1 MRSHPVAFV
10 IATSLFLYA
19 CGNSGRMPNAPTSGL
34 RVAPELGTANP
45 TTTAGTVSW
54 SCFANGGVA
63 HAAFGTSGCAARVT
77 TLHPASVTAAQLTA
91 PGVPGPLTATVSG
104 NVVTLTWSAPTG
116 GDAPTSYVIE
126 AGSSPGSADI
136 ASFDTGSNATSLA
149 VFNVPAGTYFVRVRA
164 VNSAGISAPS
174 GDFQLVVGGPAPCAS
189 LSPPTGLTGS
199 VIGSTVVLTWAAP
212 AGCAPTSYVIQAGS
226 STGLSNLANFSTGST
241 ATTFTASGVGSG
253 AYFIRV
259 LSSANAVV
267 SASSNEIAI
276 TVVTCGIAP
285 NPPQNLRA
293 AVSGSTLTLTWDP
306 PIGGCPASSYVL
318 EAGSSSGATDIAVT
332 AVNGTTLT
340 AS

>member
-212 AGCAPTSYVIQAGS
+212 AGCAPTGFVSRRGVATVLSTRAIFPAGPR
-226 STGLSNLANFSTGST
+226 
-241 ATTFTASGVGSG
+241 ATPFTAWGGGSG
-253 AYFIRV
+253 ASFTRV
-259 LSSANAVV
+259 RGSPNAGVG
-267 SASSNEIAI
+267 ASPNETAI
-276 TVVTCGIAP
+276 PVGPGGTAP
-285 NPPQNLRA
+285 TPPQNLRA
-293 AVSGSTLTLTWDP
+293 AVSGSTLT
-306 PIGGCPASSYVL
+306 
-318 EAGSSSGATDIAVT
+318 
-332 AVNGTTLT
+332 
-340 AS
+340 